1 MQSINIRFENGK
13 VNIIV
18 DGALFKDVHSLSLD
32 YIKGA
37 PMLFAC
43 VSDVGEQQDKVTDFF
58 DIATFGKTADFVGQ
72 YFSKGQLVAIRGR
85 LQQRDWTD
93 KQGNKRRTTEVIA
106 ERCYFAEKRQTPA
119 AVQPADFSQLPIT
132 TPVPFSEPDMPQ
144 MEISDENEL
153 PF

>member
-1 MQSINIRFENGK
+1 MLNEVTLMGRLTRDPEIRMTQSGTTAARF
-13 VNIIV
+13 
-18 DGALFKDVHSLSLD
+18 ALACERD
-32 YIKGA
+32 YA
-37 PMLFAC
+37 PQ
-43 VSDVGEQQDKVTDFF
+43 GQDKVTDFF

-72 YFSKGQLVAIRGR
+72 YFAKGQLVAIRGR

-93 KQGNKRRTTEVIA
+93 KQGNKRRTTEIIA

-119 AVQPADFSQLPIT
+119 AVQPADFSQLPST

-144 MEISDENEL
+144 MEIGDENEL

>member
-1 MQSINIRFENGK
+1 MLNEVILMGRLTRDPEIRMTQSGTTAANF
-13 VNIIV
+13 
-18 DGALFKDVHSLSLD
+18 ALACERD
-32 YIKGA
+32 YA
-37 PMLFAC
+37 PQ
-43 VSDVGEQQDKVTDFF
+43 GQDKVTDFF